1 MTDLANA
8 GGFRAAPWWRR
19 LLGRAAS
26 GRRRLPRRLRRG
38 LTMWEMM
45 LVIAAAAFV
54 IVGVVALFNIGST
67 SLRIQRV
74 QSVLSTA
81 ESTIR
86 RSYASQPQYEANMT
100 QVLWSA
106 MPTTAI
112 QGTGT
117 TRDIVTPWGGEISAG
132 GGDTPD
138 DDGTGTASNNRFY
151 ITVLGLPEAA
161 CERLASAYLNR
172 SDVVGLDVEG
182 AAATAFTQVNTAAQ
196 IALFDAVSE
205 IEAEC
210 DGGDDDKIA
219 IVFRS

>member
-1 MTDLANA
+1 MTDTTLGGGNRTALAK
-8 GGFRAAPWWRR
+8 RR
-19 LLGRAAS
+19 
-26 GRRRLPRRLRRG
+26 RRLRRG

-45 LVIAAAAFV
+45 LVVAVIAFV
-54 IVGVVALFNIGST
+54 IVGAVGLYLVGST
-67 SLRIQRV
+67 SVRIQRV

-81 ESTIR
+81 EQTIR
-86 RSYASQPQYEANMT
+86 RAYASQPQYEANMT
-100 QVLWSA
+100 QVLWSS

-117 TRDIVTPWGGEISAG
+117 TRDIVTPWGGEIFAG
-132 GGDTPD
+132 GGNTPD

-151 ITVLGLPEAA
+151 ISVLLLPEAA
-161 CERLASAYLNR
+161 CERLAQAHLNR

-182 AAATAFTQVNTAAQ
+182 TAATAFTQVNTAAQ
-196 IALFDAVSE
+196 IQAFDSVSE